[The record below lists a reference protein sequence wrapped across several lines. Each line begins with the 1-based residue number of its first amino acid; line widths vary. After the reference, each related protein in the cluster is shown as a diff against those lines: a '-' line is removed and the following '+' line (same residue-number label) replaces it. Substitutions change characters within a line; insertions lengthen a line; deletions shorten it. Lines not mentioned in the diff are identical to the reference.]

1 MLLLTH
7 GEEWLYQHSKM
18 AKISTYNI
26 DNSVNGDDLLL
37 GTDINSSPPNLTK
50 NFTVDKLAAY
60 IRNYKTVEKIITDPL
75 VIRAMGTAPIQII
88 DAPGANKVISPL
100 MMSLTVGSQDPYN
113 FPSADIKAGWM
124 SGGVIVSPPTPW
136 ISGLSA
142 PLNAAVQSSITY
154 YPSGC
159 LSATTFNTVNY
170 NLAFGVGVVGAVDA
184 TQGERSLKIVLQYQ
198 VLDFNI

>member
-1 MLLLTH
+1 
-7 GEEWLYQHSKM
+7 M

-88 DAPGANKVISPL
+88 DAPGANN
-100 MMSLTVGSQDPYN
+100 G
-113 FPSADIKAGWM
+113 
-124 SGGVIVSPPTPW
+124 
-136 ISGLSA
+136 
-142 PLNAAVQSSITY
+142 AVQSSITY

-170 NLAFGVGVVGAVDA
+170 NLAFGVGVVGGVDA
-184 TQGERSLKIVLQYQ
+184 AQGERSLKIVFQYQ